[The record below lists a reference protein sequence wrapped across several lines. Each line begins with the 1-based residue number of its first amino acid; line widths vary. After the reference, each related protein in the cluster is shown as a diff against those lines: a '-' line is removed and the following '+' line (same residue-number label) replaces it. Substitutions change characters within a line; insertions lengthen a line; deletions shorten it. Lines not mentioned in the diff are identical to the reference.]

1 MSPRSLDLTKRRAGV
16 IAPLSALRGPDD
28 CGVGDSAALEPFFEW
43 MQRSGMSVLQL
54 LPMGDL
60 APLDACPYTAISAF
74 ALDAAYLAPGSL
86 PEVASSTRW
95 KAQWRATV
103 SRGDAA
109 RQRASARARF
119 PQARAIKFGFL
130 RRLFDAGA
138 FDPTQRAFG
147 AFRREHRFW
156 LEDYSLFRALQEE
169 KGWGSWSNWPAAL
182 RNRKPSALE
191 TARGR
196 LGREMLFH
204 QWTQFRLFEQ
214 WDAVR
219 AQAKRAGVLL
229 FGDIPFGLGK
239 MSADVWARQN
249 EFDFSA
255 SMGAPP
261 DQYSPTGQAWGLPA
275 YRWEAMERGGHAWWR
290 ARIRHARDA
299 FDLFRIDH
307 AIGFFR
313 TWLVRSGRRKNGF
326 DQENP
331 ALQKQRGER
340 FFAMVN
346 REGAPARA
354 IAEDLGLLPE
364 YLPAVLAALSIPGYK
379 VARWEREPDGSF
391 QHPSRYPKLSVAV
404 SGNHDV
410 APLASWWSSIP
421 GSERNDYWK
430 MVSGNGRAAPRF
442 SADTR
447 RAIIENLYESR
458 ASLALIQLQDALGG
472 RERVNT
478 PGTVNNRNWRYRA
491 PAERTVFDRDAPGLA
506 ALARKSGR
514 Y

>member
-1 MSPRSLDLTKRRAGV
+1 MTPTLDWNKRRAGV

-28 CGVGDSAALEPFFEW
+28 CGVGDAAALDGFFEW
-43 MQRSGMSVLQL
+43 MNRSGLGVLQL
-54 LPMGDL
+54 LPMADL

-74 ALDAAYLAPGSL
+74 AMDAVYLAPGRI
-86 PEVASSTRW
+86 PEAASSARW
-95 KAQWRATV
+95 KSVWREIV
-103 SRGDAA
+103 SGKDAA

-119 PQARAIKFGFL
+119 AQARAIKFRFL
-130 RRLFDAGA
+130 RELFDAGA
-138 FDPTQRAFG
+138 FDPTERAFG
-147 AFRREHRFW
+147 AFRREHGFW

-169 KGWGSWSNWPAAL
+169 RGWGSWTNWPAAL
-182 RNRKPSALE
+182 AKRKPAALE

-204 QWTQFRLFEQ
+204 QWIQYRLFEQ
-214 WDAVR
+214 WSAAR
-219 AQAKRAGVLL
+219 EKAREAGVLL

-239 MSADVWARQN
+239 MSADVWSRQS

-261 DQYSPTGQAWGLPA
+261 DQYSETGQAWGLPA
-275 YRWEAMERGGHAWWR
+275 YRWETMERGGHLWWR

-326 DQENP
+326 DEEN
-331 ALQKQRGER
+331 AARQKARGER
-340 FFAMVN
+340 FFSMVN

-354 IAEDLGLLPE
+354 VAEDLGLLPD
-364 YLPAVLAALSIPGYK
+364 YLPSVLAALNIPGYK
-379 VARWEREPDGSF
+379 VARWEREADGSV

-410 APLASWWSSIP
+410 APLAAWWSSC
-421 GSERNDYWK
+421 SAAERRAYWR
-430 MVSGNGRAAPRF
+430 MASGNGEAAPRF
-442 SADTR
+442 SPETR
-447 RAIIENLYESR
+447 RTILRNLYEAPST
-458 ASLALIQLQDALGG
+458 LALIQLQDALGT

-491 PAERTVFDRDAPGLA
+491 PAEGTLFKKNAPMLA
-506 ALARKSGR
+506 SLARASGR